1 MRKMQR
7 RNKDKDQYLK
17 FIAIIDI
24 IMKNSDENHPLT
36 VNQIKE
42 KFYQQ
47 KRNFQIDYRAIKK
60 YIEFYNEYYED
71 DVIQMYKK
79 GRNLYFYFADRH
91 LDMMEA
97 KAIVD
102 LVYSSDFFTLQ
113 TKKNY
118 QKRIQDM
125 FSFHYQSYFHKNL
138 NPHITKNENSQSF
151 YQELEVITKA
161 IQSHKKIQFTY
172 QKPTL
177 ATHCSKQTT
186 LAPIDTLFSNNEY
199 YLLCQGAKNAMD
211 CILYRLD
218 YIQDVKIIEDSQ
230 VIFSQMELEAFHE
243 KVKNTTY
250 MYGQGQLESI
260 ELEFH
265 PSVYAN
271 MIDKFGK
278 GIKPRYVDENHYR
291 IQVKHFINNTFYSWI
306 IGFGGAIQI
315 VGGQSQIK
323 RFQNFLKEQFL

>member
-1 MRKMQR
+1 
-7 RNKDKDQYLK
+7 
-17 FIAIIDI
+17 
-24 IMKNSDENHPLT
+24 
-36 VNQIKE
+36 
-42 KFYQQ
+42 
-47 KRNFQIDYRAIKK
+47 
-60 YIEFYNEYYED
+60 
-71 DVIQMYKK
+71 
-79 GRNLYFYFADRH
+79 
-91 LDMMEA
+91 
-97 KAIVD
+97 
-102 LVYSSDFFTLQ
+102 
-113 TKKNY
+113 
-118 QKRIQDM
+118 
-125 FSFHYQSYFHKNL
+125 
-138 NPHITKNENSQSF
+138 
-151 YQELEVITKA
+151 
-161 IQSHKKIQFTY
+161 
-172 QKPTL
+172 
-177 ATHCSKQTT
+177 
-186 LAPIDTLFSNNEY
+186 
-199 YLLCQGAKNAMD
+199 MD

-315 VGGQSQIK
+315 VGGQSQIE